1 MLHAILR
8 PRHPGRCWL
17 QNLFN
22 VSFTAFLLTLAA
34 ALATG
39 QEGIVEGEEEAEEE
53 TEPQEEVTLS
63 GRYVNLQPEFVL
75 NYGDTDRLRFARL
88 EVTIVGDSL
97 EAAADINHHSPAL
110 RHIVVMTLT
119 SASQSDIA
127 TTQGRRALRD
137 QLRQEMRAF
146 LEEEAD
152 APLVSEVLFSNF
164 IVN

>member
-1 MLHAILR
+1 MLHAISQN
-8 PRHPGRCWL
+8 RHPHTDWL
-17 QNLFN
+17 RNFFIASTGAVLM
-22 VSFTAFLLTLAA
+22 LL
-34 ALATG
+34 ALVAQG
-39 QEGIVEGEEEAEEE
+39 QEGLAEGDEDED
-53 TEPQEEVTLS
+53 TEPQEEVSPS

-88 EVTIVGDSL
+88 EVTVVGESL

-119 SASQSDIA
+119 RASQSDIA
-127 TTQGRRALRD
+127 TTQGRQALRD

-146 LEEEAD
+146 FEEESD
-152 APLVSEVLFSNF
+152 APLVSEVLFNNF